1 MNEIRVGERPR
12 AGGEGAAPVAAADR
26 TKGPRVWLDMD
37 QQELDD
43 AYDQLKYAANAQQLA
58 ERRAAECA
66 QVRARLG
73 EPERIAYGAS
83 AIETIDFFRTD
94 RPNAPIAIFVHGG
107 AWRARRASEFCT
119 PAEMFVRA
127 GAHCAFPDFTGVDQV
142 NGDIGIVADQVL
154 RAVGFIHDNAARFGG
169 EPQSIY
175 LFGHSSGAH
184 LAGVLAT
191 TDWRA
196 TGRQARLF
204 RGILLAS
211 GMYDL
216 APVRLSKRS
225 SYVAFTDVNVERLS
239 AMRHIEFLNA
249 PLVLAYGTYETPEFQ
264 RQTREFHAAVAD
276 AGKPVELIVAP
287 GYNHFEI
294 FETLANPY
302 GVLGR
307 AALKL
312 MGLAH
317 KA

>member
-1 MNEIRVGERPR
+1 MNDVRVDERQRTP
-12 AGGEGAAPVAAADR
+12 AAAPTAAPSAAR
-26 TKGPRVWLDMD
+26 AKGPHVWLDMD

-58 ERRAAECA
+58 ERRAVEGA
-66 QVRARLG
+66 QVRARIG
-73 EPERIAYGAS
+73 EPERIAFGPS
-83 AIETIDFFRTD
+83 AIETIDLYRAGRAD
-94 RPNAPIAIFVHGG
+94 APIALLIHGG
-107 AWRARRASEFCT
+107 AWRARRATEFCT
-119 PAEMFVRA
+119 PAELFVRA
-127 GAHCAFPDFTGVDQV
+127 GAHCVIPDFAGVDQLD
-142 NGDIGIVADQVL
+142 GDIGVVADQVI
-154 RAVGFIHDNAARFGG
+154 RATGFVYDNAARLGG
-169 EPQSIY
+169 SPQRIY

-191 TDWRA
+191 ADWRSS
-196 TGRQARLF
+196 GRPARLF
-204 RGILLAS
+204 EGVLLSS

-225 SYVAFTDVNVERLS
+225 NYVKFTDANVERLS
-239 AMRHIEFLNA
+239 AQRHIEFLNA

-264 RQTREFHAAVAD
+264 RQAREFHAAVAA
-276 AGKPVELIVAP
+276 AGKPVELIVAQ

-312 MGLAH
+312 MGLA
-317 KA
+317 

>member
-1 MNEIRVGERPR
+1 MNDVRVDERQRTP
-12 AGGEGAAPVAAADR
+12 ATAPTAAPSAAHA
-26 TKGPRVWLDMD
+26 KGPRVWLDMD

-58 ERRAAECA
+58 ERRAVEGA

-73 EPERIAYGAS
+73 EPERITYGPS
-83 AIETIDFFRTD
+83 AIETIDLYRASSAD
-94 RPNAPIAIFVHGG
+94 APIALLIHGG
-107 AWRARRASEFCT
+107 AWRARRATEFCT
-119 PAEMFVRA
+119 PAELFVRA
-127 GAHCAFPDFTGVDQV
+127 GAHYVIPDFAGVDQLD
-142 NGDIGIVADQVL
+142 GDIGVVADQVI
-154 RAVGFIHDNAARFGG
+154 RAAGFVYDNAARLGG
-169 EPQSIY
+169 SPQRIY
-175 LFGHSSGAH
+175 LFGHSSGGH

-191 TDWRA
+191 ADWRS
-196 TGRQARLF
+196 TSRPARLF
-204 RGILLAS
+204 EGVLLSS

-225 SYVAFTDVNVERLS
+225 NYVKFTDANVERLS
-239 AMRHIEFLNA
+239 AQRHIEFLNA

-264 RQTREFHAAVAD
+264 RQAREFHAAVAA
-276 AGKPVELIVAP
+276 AGKPVELIVAQ

-312 MGLAH
+312 MGLA
-317 KA
+317 